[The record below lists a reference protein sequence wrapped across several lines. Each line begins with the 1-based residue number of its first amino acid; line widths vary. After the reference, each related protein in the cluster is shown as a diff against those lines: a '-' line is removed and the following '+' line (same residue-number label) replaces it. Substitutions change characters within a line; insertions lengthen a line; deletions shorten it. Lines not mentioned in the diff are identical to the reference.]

1 MIYVIQGRA
10 RLILTHQAR
19 FKIYVF
25 EISMSIKIQEFSQK
39 ILMSIKIQDF
49 PEQSL
54 EFKQDPRM
62 DGNLEFEQD
71 SRLYLYL
78 KEYQIKCSPQNP
90 FLHYHYIQTSQIDFL
105 IAP

>member
-1 MIYVIQGRA
+1 MCYSIISTQAEYKPDPTDRQGRA
-10 RLILTHQAR
+10 RSVLTHQAR
-19 FKIYVF
+19 FKICVF

-39 ILMSIKIQDF
+39 ILLSIKIQDF

-62 DGNLEFEQD
+62 GGNLEFEQD

-78 KEYQIKCSPQNP
+78 KEYQFK
-90 FLHYHYIQTSQIDFL
+90 
-105 IAP
+105 